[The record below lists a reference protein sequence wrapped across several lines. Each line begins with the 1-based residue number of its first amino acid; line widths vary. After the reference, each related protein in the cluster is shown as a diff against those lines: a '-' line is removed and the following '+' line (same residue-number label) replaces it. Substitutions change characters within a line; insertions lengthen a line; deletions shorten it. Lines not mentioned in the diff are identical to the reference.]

1 MNKLQTIDASQLD
14 PSVIP
19 ADVITECTRLA
30 HEEERLQRA
39 FEAGRASAFD
49 QVNQSLYSRPRAQFN
64 NAREY
69 ERTIAAQ
76 LTPVA
81 PLSRAL

>member
-1 MNKLQTIDASQLD
+1 MNKLQAIDASQLD
-14 PSVIP
+14 PSIIP
-19 ADVITECTRLA
+19 AEVVTECTRLA

-49 QVNQSLYSRPRAQFN
+49 QVNQSLHSRPRAQFN

-69 ERTIAAQ
+69 ERA
-76 LTPVA
+76 VA
-81 PLSRAL
+81 SAL